1 MNVSYDVLNCY
12 TVCLLKSTMS
22 NNGAHRAEKV
32 NVSRSSEN
40 QANQAK
46 VVISAGRGA
55 FSHLKE
61 DLRGGR
67 KRFTGSLALIVLE
80 PWQTSHRLA

>member
-67 KRFTGSLALIVLE
+67 KRFTDSRPIVD
-80 PWQTSHRLA
+80 R

>member
-40 QANQAK
+40 QANQA
-46 VVISAGRGA
+46 

-67 KRFTGSLALIVLE
+67 KRFTGSLALVVLE